1 MRSKWKHLRTLLS
14 GICLLGLFAFT
25 NHRNSQREIRE
36 MKVEFIGDENL
47 YMTED
52 AVNKLLI
59 QKYGALSDVPQDKVV
74 LSNAEELLEAHAM
87 VRDAEVYLALDGV
100 LTAKIEQRKPIGRVE
115 GLKKYYLDE
124 DGKPMPL
131 SKNHSARVPIITG
144 DLTGKAL
151 EDIYQILKYI
161 NKDDFLRKNVIGIH
175 VESEEQYQLKF
186 RMDRFVVYL
195 GGVED
200 MDKKFR
206 NFKAFYAKAL
216 KDKTLDEYLSVSL
229 EFDNQVVCTK
239 I

>member
-1 MRSKWKHLRTLLS
+1 MRSNWKYIRTLLA
-14 GICLLGLFAFT
+14 GVCLMGLFAFT
-25 NHRNSQREIRE
+25 NHRNSEREIRQ
-36 MKVEFIGDENL
+36 MKVEFTGEENL
-47 YMTED
+47 YVSED

-59 QKYGALSDVPQDKVV
+59 QKYGALSHVPQEKVV

-87 VRDAEVYLALDGV
+87 VRDAEVYLTLDGV

-144 DLTGKAL
+144 ELTGEAL
-151 EDIYQILKYI
+151 EDIYKILKYI

-175 VESEEQYQLKF
+175 VEGREQYQLKF
-186 RMDRFVVYL
+186 RMDRFVVHL

-216 KDKTLDEYLSVSL
+216 KDKTLDAYLSVSL
-229 EFDNQVVCTK
+229 EFENQVVCTK

>member
-1 MRSKWKHLRTLLS
+1 MGRNWKYLKTI
-14 GICLLGLFAFT
+14 GMVVGVLGLFAFS
-25 NHRNSQREIRE
+25 NHRNSGKKIRE
-36 MKVEFIGDENL
+36 VQVEFTGSENL
-47 YMTED
+47 YVTEL

-59 QKYGALSDVPQDKVV
+59 QKYGGLSGVPKDKVV
-74 LSNAEELLEAHAM
+74 LSNAEALLEAHPM
-87 VRDAEVYLALDGV
+87 VREAEVYLTMDGV
-100 LTAKIEQRKPIGRVE
+100 LKAKIEQRKPIGRVE
-115 GLKKYYLDE
+115 GSKKYYLDW

-151 EDIYQILKYI
+151 EDIYSILKYI
-161 NKDDFLRKNVIGIH
+161 NEDDFLRKNVIGIH
-175 VESEEQYQLKF
+175 VEGEEQYQLKF
-186 RMDRFVVYL
+186 RVDQFVVYL

-200 MDKKFR
+200 MDRKFR

-216 KDKTLDEYLSVSL
+216 KDETLDAYLSVSL